1 VNQEGSRGGG
11 RLEGKVAIVTGAGR
25 GLGRGISLA
34 LAKEGARVACLGR
47 TPATIGETIGL
58 IEQRGGDAIA
68 VPCDVTISSQV
79 GDAVTAVART
89 FGRIDVLV
97 NNAMDHQHLPI
108 EEITEAELD
117 RAVRSSLY
125 GSFFCMQACFPYLKI
140 RGGAVVNF
148 ASAGGTE
155 GWPRQAAYAAAKEAV
170 RGLTKSAAAEWGPLG
185 ITVNAVAP
193 MGFSDALVTW
203 YDGLSPD
210 ERQAELERIPLRR
223 IGDPER
229 DVGAVVAFLA
239 SSDAAYITGRT
250 IFVDG
255 GRSFYDR

>member
-1 VNQEGSRGGG
+1 MADG
-11 RLEGKVAIVTGAGR
+11 RLLDRSAIVTGAGR
-25 GLGRGISLA
+25 GLGRGIAVA
-34 LAKEGARVACLGR
+34 LAKEGAQVACIGR
-47 TPATIGETIGL
+47 TLSTLEETARLVEAQGVATCVA
-58 IEQRGGDAIA
+58 R
-68 VPCDVTISSQV
+68 CDVTSL
-79 GDAVTAVART
+79 AEVTAAVAEVARA
-89 FGRIDVLV
+89 FGAIDILV
-97 NNAMDHQHLPI
+97 NNAMDHHHQPI

-125 GSFFCMQACFPYLKI
+125 GSLFFMQACFPYLER

-155 GWPRQAAYAAAKEAV
+155 GWPGQAAYAAAKEAV

-193 MGFSDALVTW
+193 MGLSDAFATW
-203 YDGLSPD
+203 YEGLG
-210 ERQAELERIPLRR
+210 EAEKAAELERIPLRR
-223 IGDPER
+223 FGDAER
-229 DVGAVVAFLA
+229 DIGAAVAFLA
-239 SSDAAYITGRT
+239 SRDAAFITGRT

>member
-1 VNQEGSRGGG
+1 MAGG
-11 RLEGKVAIVTGAGR
+11 RLEGRSAVVTGEGR
-25 GLGRGISLA
+25 GLGRGIALA
-34 LAKEGARVACLGR
+34 LAREGARVACLGR
-47 TPATIGETIGL
+47 TPATIEETARL
-58 IEQRGGDAIA
+58 VAARGVAGCAIR
-68 VPCDVTISSQV
+68 CDVTSQADV
-79 GDAVTAVART
+79 AAAVAEAGET
-89 FGRIDVLV
+89 FGAIEILV
-97 NNAMDHQHLPI
+97 NNAMELHHLPI

-125 GSFFCMQACFPYLKI
+125 GSLFCMQACFPFLRR

-155 GWPRQAAYAAAKEAV
+155 GWPGQAAYAAAKEAV
-170 RGLTKSAAAEWGPLG
+170 RGLTKAAAAEWGPLG

-193 MGFSDALVTW
+193 MGLSDASAAW
-203 YDGLSPD
+203 FDGLT
-210 ERQAELERIPLRR
+210 EQEQAAELMRVPLRR

-229 DVGAVVAFLA
+229 DIGAVVAFLA
-239 SSDAAYITGRT
+239 SPDAAYITGRT